1 MLGFQRIGTHDMFS
15 GLTPRSLQDPLRIDL
30 TVPSEVKYWTTV
42 LNIDEETLSLLVRRL
57 GPYADKIG
65 EQLSGQ
71 E

>member
-1 MLGFQRIGTHDMFS
+1 MLAGRNPKS
-15 GLTPRSLQDPLRIDL
+15 SQDRLRIDL

-42 LNIDEETLSLLVRRL
+42 LEIDEETLHALVRRV